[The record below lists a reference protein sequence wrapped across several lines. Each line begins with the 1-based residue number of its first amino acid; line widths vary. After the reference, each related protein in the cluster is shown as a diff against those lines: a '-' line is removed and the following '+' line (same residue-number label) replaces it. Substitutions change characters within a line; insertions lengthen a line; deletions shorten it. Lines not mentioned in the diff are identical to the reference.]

1 MLLYLLALAPL
12 SQGAEGPLEDLE
24 SSDRAA
30 QRAAIEA
37 VASALDYPDP
47 EGEIAVALGALAR
60 EDDLLSV
67 RRASLEAL
75 GRRGD
80 EACLSTLTE
89 VLLTLPREEQAFAAR
104 SLGVTPSGRARAW
117 SLLARSI
124 EEGAAARVPVSELM
138 RVGST
143 SLAER
148 GARVWTSRELSP
160 FARLSLSSE
169 ASTSQ
174 ATLLAVDALLDV
186 LLQAGGSSALSFL
199 DALAEA
205 GYRADLVADHLC
217 EVGLLLGE
225 VDLVVEAAVPLSEG
239 AFLEEDAASQARGQG
254 YLATARFV
262 AGDYE
267 RARAA
272 FRTQRD
278 IASALAARPQSG
290 RAELTLRSI
299 AAQLAAKAEVG
310 AALSW
315 LASGGRAE
323 DPEVLGA
330 VQRAHLMAL
339 RSQLLSTRADQLNF
353 ASVDFLFGDH
363 PAPWRILGSGSASA
377 RLDPEEAMRWQLEL
391 LAAFATVA
399 PEELPG
405 ITPLRVEGTL
415 KTTQDAER
423 LSIILEILTQRSAR
437 VSERLARR
445 EQQLRRLIF
454 RGESDEDLQ
463 DEIERSVRELKS
475 ARSSERSVREMLSLF
490 PKERSKKSEL
500 LYVARRP
507 SNVALDLA
515 GTMREEGRHREA
527 RRLLEAFLED
537 MESGTLLQTYFWA
550 IQSAA
555 RAESNLGSCL
565 CDEDEPA
572 EAERYFLRA
581 VGRLEDLENHFASRG
596 ISPSSYSY
604 VTSMRAGVLISLAVN
619 ANVRLKD
626 TERALAYFE
635 RAYELR
641 QDSFATVL
649 LACYRARSGR
659 DAEARV
665 ALARV
670 VPEPGLYYNLACT
683 HALLGDT
690 ERALSFLE
698 LELSVNHT
706 TRGARERQRAWAR
719 DDPDLASLRGEP
731 GFQELT
737 AER

>member
-1 MLLYLLALAPL
+1 MLLSLLALALL
-12 SQGAEGPLEDLE
+12 SQGAEGPLEDLK
-24 SSDRAA
+24 SSDRVV

-37 VASALDYPDP
+37 VASALDHPDSD
-47 EGEIAVALGALAR
+47 GEIAVALGALAR
-60 EDDLLSV
+60 EGDLLSV

-75 GRRGD
+75 GRRGE

-117 SLLARSI
+117 SLLARSM
-124 EEGAAARVPVSELM
+124 EDGAAARVPVAELM
-138 RVGST
+138 RVGSM

-148 GARVWTSRELSP
+148 GAWVWTSAELSP

-186 LLQAGGSSALSFL
+186 LLQAGGSSVLSFL
-199 DALAEA
+199 DALGEA

-225 VDLVVEAAVPLSEG
+225 VDLVVEAAAPLSEG

-267 RARAA
+267 RAGAGFRA
-272 FRTQRD
+272 QRD

-290 RAELTLRSI
+290 RSELTLRSI

-310 AALSW
+310 VALSW

-339 RSQLLSTRADQLNF
+339 RSHLLSARADQLNSP
-353 ASVDFLFGDH
+353 SVDFLFGDH
-363 PAPWRILGSGSASA
+363 PAPWRILESGSARFDS
-377 RLDPEEAMRWQLEL
+377 EEAMRWQLEL

-399 PEELPG
+399 PEEVPG
-405 ITPLRVEGTL
+405 ITPLVVEGTL

-423 LSIILEILTQRSAR
+423 LSIIREILEQRR
-437 VSERLARR
+437 ERLSERLARR
-445 EQQLRRLIF
+445 EQQLRRLII
-454 RGESDEDLQ
+454 RGESDDDLQ
-463 DEIERSVRELKS
+463 EEIERLVREVQS
-475 ARSSERSVREMLSLF
+475 ARA
-490 PKERSKKSEL
+490 KERAPVGEL

-507 SNVALDLA
+507 SDVALDLA
-515 GTMREEGRHREA
+515 GTLREEGRHREA
-527 RRLLEAFLED
+527 RRLLESFLED
-537 MESGTLLQTYFWA
+537 MESGALLQTYIWA

-581 VGRLEDLENHFASRG
+581 VRRLEDLENHFASRG
-596 ISPSSYSY
+596 VSPSAYRE

-659 DAEARV
+659 AAEARV

-690 ERALSFLE
+690 GRALSFLE
-698 LELSVNHT
+698 LELSVNNT

-719 DDPDLASLRGEP
+719 DDPDLASLRGEDR
-731 GFQELT
+731 FRELT

>member
-1 MLLYLLALAPL
+1 MLLSLLSLALL
-12 SQGAEGPLEDLE
+12 SQGAEDPLGELG
-24 SSDRAA
+24 SSDERA

-37 VASALDYPDP
+37 LASALDHPDP
-47 EGEIAVALGALAR
+47 EGEIAAALGALAM
-60 EDDLLSV
+60 EDDELSV

-75 GRRGD
+75 GQRGD
-80 EACLSTLTE
+80 EACLSSLTE
-89 VLLTLPREEQAFAAR
+89 LILALPREEQAFAAR

-117 SLLARSI
+117 RLLNRSL
-124 EEGAAARVPVSELM
+124 EEGAAARVPLDELM

-143 SLAER
+143 SLVER
-148 GARVWTSRELSP
+148 GARSWTKRELSP
-160 FARLSLSSE
+160 FARLLLSPE
-169 ASTSQ
+169 PSTSQ
-174 ATLLAVDALLDV
+174 AALLAVDALLEV
-186 LLQAGGSSALSFL
+186 LLQTGGSSALSFL

-205 GYRADLVADHLC
+205 GYRADLVADHRC
-217 EVGLLLGE
+217 EVGLLLGD
-225 VDLVVEAAVPLSEG
+225 VDSVLRAAVPLSEG
-239 AFLEEDAASQARGQG
+239 AFLRVDAASQARGQG
-254 YLATARFV
+254 YLATAHFV
-262 AGDYE
+262 RGDYE
-267 RARAA
+267 GARAA
-272 FRTQRD
+272 FEAQRD
-278 IASALAARPQSG
+278 IAGALSARPRSG
-290 RAELTLRSI
+290 RAELSLRGI

-339 RSQLLSTRADQLNF
+339 RAHLYSARAEQLSFPSA
-353 ASVDFLFGDH
+353 DFLFGDH
-363 PAPWRILGSGSASA
+363 PAPWRVLKAGSASA
-377 RLDPEEAMRWQLEL
+377 GLDPDEAMRWQLEL
-391 LAAFATVA
+391 LAAFASVA
-399 PEELPG
+399 PEEVPG
-405 ITPLRVEGTL
+405 ITPLSVEGTL
-415 KTTQDAER
+415 ETAEDAER
-423 LSIILEILTQRSAR
+423 LGLVREILKERSER
-437 VSERLARR
+437 LSERLARA
-445 EQQLRRLIF
+445 EQRLRRMIM
-454 RGESDEDLQ
+454 RGESDDDLQ
-463 DEIERSVRELKS
+463 SEIERLVREVQS
-475 ARSSERSVREMLSLF
+475 ARFQERLEVG
-490 PKERSKKSEL
+490 EL

-515 GTMREEGRHREA
+515 GTMREEGRLEEA
-527 RRLLEAFLED
+527 RRLLEGFLED
-537 MESGTLLQTYFWA
+537 MESGALLQTYVWA

-596 ISPSSYSY
+596 ISPSAYRD

-619 ANVRLKD
+619 ANVRLRD

-649 LACYRARSGR
+649 LACYRARSGKE
-659 DAEARV
+659 AEARV

-719 DDPDLASLRGEP
+719 DDPDLASLRTEP
-731 GFQELT
+731 GFKELT